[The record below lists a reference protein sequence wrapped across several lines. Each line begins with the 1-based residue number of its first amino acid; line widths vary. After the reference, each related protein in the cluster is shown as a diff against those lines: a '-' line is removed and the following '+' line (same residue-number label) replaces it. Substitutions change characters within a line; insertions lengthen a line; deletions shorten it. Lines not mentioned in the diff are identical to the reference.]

1 MKTVHLLGGPV
12 AFLLLLLVPGSWLD
26 YPVRGSLGLLL
37 WMSWWWIFEPVNLAV
52 TGFLPLVVLAIFN
65 FLPVA
70 RILPSYSEELIFLL
84 LGANILSTVW
94 TRWGLDRR
102 IALVSLIGVGTGT
115 RRQIMVWFA
124 IATILSAFL
133 PNTVVAATM
142 IPIVLAML
150 RFIGIED
157 ISKSTFGSALVIA
170 IAWGTSVGGFWT
182 PLGGAPN
189 LLTIKLLQQTV
200 ISHEFLFMTWVTRLL
215 PLTIVIAAVSFAF
228 MWFAFT
234 PEIEH
239 VEGSRNYFAL
249 ELRSLGKMTAPE
261 AWGLSFFLAATLLAF
276 TRQFY
281 ASLLPGL
288 NPAFVFLTFAVLCF
302 AIRHNGEPLLKWDY
316 AQKHM
321 QWGLFYLFAG
331 GAALGEILSQTGTA
345 KHRRRHA
352 DSICGRRRISGRAR
366 VLADDDGRDAD
377 YEQHRGDWHHGAD
390 HDQHVSKPRHES
402 HTVRLHC
409 HGRRQLRCDAAVVGG
424 RSSRRGRVRRQSQDD
439 VFARLLAGRPALGR
453 HRRDGVRVSDLLA
466 GIWYR
471 LRRFEPLSTQGF
483 CSPKDAHRIAC
494 CVSFARISA
503 GLPAAPQWLRQ
514 SSARSLRS

>member
-1 MKTVHLLGGPV
+1 VTRDWRTLHLLGGPL
-12 AFLLLLLVPGSWLD
+12 AFLALLLLPASVLE
-26 YPVRGSLGLLL
+26 YPVRGSVGLLV

-52 TGFLPLVVLAIFN
+52 TGFLPLVVLALFN

-102 IALVSLIGVGTGT
+102 IALASLIGVGTGT

-124 IATILSAFL
+124 IAIVLSAFL
-133 PNTVVAATM
+133 PNTVVAAAM

-157 ISKSTFGSALVIA
+157 IGTSVFGSALVIA

-189 LLTIKLLQQTV
+189 LLTIRLLQQTV

-215 PLTIVIAAVSFAF
+215 PLTIAVVAVSFVF

-239 VEGSRNYFAL
+239 VEGTRDYFAQ
-249 ELRSLGKMTAPE
+249 ELRSLGNMTTPE
-261 AWGLSFFLAATLLAF
+261 KWGLGFFLAATMLAF

-281 ASLLPGL
+281 STLLPGL
-288 NPAFVFLTFAVLCF
+288 NPAYVFLTFAMLCF
-302 AIRHNGEPLLKWDY
+302 AIRHKSEPLLTWEY

-321 QWGLFYLFAG
+321 AWGLFYLFAG

-345 KHRRRHA
+345 KLVA
-352 DSICGRRRISGRAR
+352 
-366 VLADDDGRDAD
+366 
-377 YEQHRGDWHHGAD
+377 
-390 HDQHVSKPRHES
+390 
-402 HTVRLHC
+402 
-409 HGRRQLRCDAAVVGG
+409 
-424 RSSRRGRVRRQSQDD
+424 
-439 VFARLLAGRPALGR
+439 
-453 HRRDGVRVSDLLA
+453 DLLIPFA
-466 GIWYR
+466 GGGGFRAVLIFA
-471 LRRFEPLSTQGF
+471 LITMAVTQITSNTAAIGIMVPITISTFQSLGMNPIPYVYIVAVAGN
-483 CSPKDAHRIAC
+483 CGVMLPS
-494 CVSFARISA
+494 SA
-503 GLPAAPQWLRQ
+503 GGPAVAAGYGVNLKMMFSRGAWL
-514 SSARSLRS
+514 AALLWVVIALVGYALFAYWPGFGIA

>member
-1 MKTVHLLGGPV
+1 VTRDWRTLHLLGGPL
-12 AFLLLLLVPGSWLD
+12 AFLALLLLPASVLE
-26 YPVRGSLGLLL
+26 YPVRGSVGLLV

-52 TGFLPLVVLAIFN
+52 TGFLPLVVLALFN

-102 IALVSLIGVGTGT
+102 IALASLIGVGTGT

-124 IATILSAFL
+124 IATVLSAFL
-133 PNTVVAATM
+133 PNTIVAAAM

-157 ISKSTFGSALVIA
+157 IGTSVFGSALVIA

-189 LLTIKLLQQTV
+189 LLTIRLLQQTV

-215 PLTIVIAAVSFAF
+215 PLTIAVVAASFVF

-239 VEGSRNYFAL
+239 VEGTRDYFAQ
-249 ELRSLGKMTAPE
+249 ELRSLGNMTTPE
-261 AWGLSFFLAATLLAF
+261 KWGLGFFLAATMLAF

-281 ASLLPGL
+281 STLLPGL
-288 NPAFVFLTFAVLCF
+288 NPAYVFLTFAMLCF
-302 AIRHNGEPLLKWDY
+302 AIRHKSEPLLTWEY

-321 QWGLFYLFAG
+321 AWGLFYLFAG

-345 KHRRRHA
+345 KLVA
-352 DSICGRRRISGRAR
+352 
-366 VLADDDGRDAD
+366 
-377 YEQHRGDWHHGAD
+377 
-390 HDQHVSKPRHES
+390 
-402 HTVRLHC
+402 
-409 HGRRQLRCDAAVVGG
+409 
-424 RSSRRGRVRRQSQDD
+424 
-439 VFARLLAGRPALGR
+439 
-453 HRRDGVRVSDLLA
+453 DLLIPFA
-466 GIWYR
+466 GGGGFRAVLIFA
-471 LRRFEPLSTQGF
+471 LITMAVTQITSNTAAIGIMVPITISTFQSLGMNPIPYVYIVAVAGN
-483 CSPKDAHRIAC
+483 CGVMLPS
-494 CVSFARISA
+494 SA
-503 GLPAAPQWLRQ
+503 GGPAVAAGYGVNLKMMFSRGAWL
-514 SSARSLRS
+514 AALLWVVIALVGYALFAYWPGFGIA

>member
-1 MKTVHLLGGPV
+1 VTRDWRTLHLLGGPL
-12 AFLLLLLVPGSWLD
+12 AFLALLLLPASVLD
-26 YPVRGSLGLLL
+26 YPVRGSLGLLV

-102 IALVSLIGVGTGT
+102 IALASLIGVGTGT

-124 IATILSAFL
+124 IATVLSAFL
-133 PNTVVAATM
+133 PNTVVAAAM
-142 IPIVLAML
+142 IPVVLAML

-157 ISKSTFGSALVIA
+157 IGTSVFGSALVIA

-200 ISHEFLFMTWVTRLL
+200 ISHEFLFMMWVTRLL
-215 PLTIVIAAVSFAF
+215 PLAIAVAAVSFVF

-234 PEIEH
+234 PELER
-239 VEGSRNYFAL
+239 VEGTRAYFAQ
-249 ELRSLGKMTAPE
+249 ELRSLGTMTTPE
-261 AWGLSFFLAATLLAF
+261 TWGLSFFLAATMLAF

-288 NPAFVFLTFAVLCF
+288 NPAYVFLTFAMLCF
-302 AIRHNGEPLLKWDY
+302 AIRHKGEPLLTWEY

-321 QWGLFYLFAG
+321 AWGLFYLFAG
-331 GAALGEILSQTGTA
+331 GAALGEILSQSGTA
-345 KHRRRHA
+345 KLVA
-352 DSICGRRRISGRAR
+352 DLLIPFAGGGGFRAVLVFSLITMALTQITSNTAAIGIMIPITISTFQSLGMNPIPYVYIVAVAGNCGVMLPSSAGGPA
-366 VLADDDGRDAD
+366 V
-377 YEQHRGDWHHGAD
+377 
-390 HDQHVSKPRHES
+390 
-402 HTVRLHC
+402 
-409 HGRRQLRCDAAVVGG
+409 AAGYGVNLKMM
-424 RSSRRGRVRRQSQDD
+424 SSRG
-439 VFARLLAGRPALGR
+439 AWLAALLWVVIALVGYA
-453 HRRDGVRVSDLLA
+453 LA
-466 GIWYR
+466 AYW
-471 LRRFEPLSTQGF
+471 PGF
-483 CSPKDAHRIAC
+483 GMA
-494 CVSFARISA
+494 
-503 GLPAAPQWLRQ
+503 
-514 SSARSLRS
+514 